1 MGENG
6 DEPLQPVVSGGN
18 SELEGGNENGTMSV
32 GACSSAVYGAMAW
45 PFEKLFEL
53 TCPECHYQG
62 DQAYLYPV
70 TFVMSLVWVSL
81 FSFIISAIVPRWV
94 KLTGLGSGLF
104 GLIVISMGAEIPDT
118 IQSMSVARR
127 G

>member
-1 MGENG
+1 MGKPLVAKQKSFVEVHYEGLLETKEQSSLERLVQDSQKDGDQNEEFLKMENG

-53 TCPECHYQG
+53 TCPEC
-62 DQAYLYPV
+62 
-70 TFVMSLVWVSL
+70 
-81 FSFIISAIVPRWV
+81 
-94 KLTGLGSGLF
+94 
-104 GLIVISMGAEIPDT
+104 
-118 IQSMSVARR
+118 
-127 G
+127 